1 MFLKTE
7 ALDAGYGF
15 LQILRDVN
23 ICLEEGEFSCLL
35 GPNGTGKT
43 TTLKTIAGL
52 IKPMKGKVIFNGQ
65 EIGGLAGNKVV
76 QKGVVYV
83 SEALNL
89 FTNMSVHDNLLM
101 GAFTVKDHEKIKKR
115 LDYVYD
121 LFQRLKQRH
130 GQLAGTMSGGER
142 KMLAIARGL
151 MSYPKV
157 ILVDEPSFGLSPQMT
172 DVVFDALDVLNR
184 EQNLTVLVVEQN
196 ATKTLEA
203 TKNGYVMENGVIVM
217 SGASKDLLAD
227 EGIQKTYLGL

>member
-1 MFLKTE
+1 MFLTTTN
-7 ALDAGYGF
+7 LNAGYGF

-23 ICLEEGEFSCLL
+23 ISIEEGEFSCLL

-43 TTLKTIAGL
+43 TTLKTMAGL
-52 IKPMKGKVIFNGQ
+52 IKPMSGSVSFNGG
-65 EIGGLAGNKVV
+65 EISGPPANKVV

-101 GAFTVKDHEKIKKR
+101 GAFIVRDQAKVLER
-115 LDYVYD
+115 LDFVYT
-121 LFQRLKQRH
+121 LFQRLKQRQ

-151 MSYPKV
+151 MSFPKV
-157 ILVDEPSFGLSPQMT
+157 LLVDEPSFGLSPQMT
-172 DVVFDALDVLNR
+172 DVVFEALGVLNR
-184 EQNLTVLVVEQN
+184 EQNLTILVVEQN

-203 TKNGYVMENGVIVM
+203 TQNGYVMENGVIVM
-217 SGASKDLLAD
+217 HGPSAELLAD
-227 EGIQKTYLGL
+227 EQIQKAYLGL

>member
-7 ALDAGYGF
+7 SLDAGYGF

-23 ICLEEGEFSCLL
+23 IGLEEGDFSCLI

-52 IKPMKGKVIFNGQ
+52 IKPMRGKVVFDGQ
-65 EIGGLAGNKVV
+65 NIGGLPGNKVV
-76 QKGVVYV
+76 QKGVIYV

-101 GAFTVKDHEKIKKR
+101 GAFTVRDHEKIKKR

-130 GQLAGTMSGGER
+130 SQLAGTMSGGER

-172 DVVFDALDVLNR
+172 NVVFEALDVLNR
-184 EQNLTVLVVEQN
+184 EQNLTIFVVEQN
-196 ATKTLEA
+196 ATKTLES
-203 TKNGYVMENGVIVM
+203 TKKGYVMENGVIVM
-217 SGASKDLLAD
+217 SGRSQDLLAD
-227 EGIQKTYLGL
+227 ERIQKTYLGL